1 MKKIPVYILIASF
14 VLGLCIVNQPSTT
27 FACSCAMPLGV
38 KEELSRS
45 DQVFSGK
52 VLDIKSVKGT
62 GGTIKKVVLFKVNT
76 TWKGSKV
83 AKIKITTGQGGGDC
97 GIRFQ
102 KNHDYLV
109 YAKKSDMYGKK
120 DLVAITCSRTSDL
133 TSAKKD
139 LAILGKG
146 LK

>member
-1 MKKIPVYILIASF
+1 MKKISTLLLIVSF
-14 VLGLCIVNQPSTT
+14 AFGLFFVFTSSTT
-27 FACSCAMPLGV
+27 FACSCMKPGGV

-52 VLDIKSVKGT
+52 VLEIKNEKSSDGFT
-62 GGTIKKVVLFKVNT
+62 KKVVLFKVNQ
-76 TWKGSKV
+76 TWKGKKV
-83 AKIKITTGQGGGDC
+83 SKIKITTGQGGGDC
-97 GIRFQ
+97 GYRFQ

-109 YAKKSDMYGKK
+109 YANKSDMYGKK
-120 DLVAITCSRTSDL
+120 ELVAVICSRTNDL
-133 TSAKKD
+133 ASAKGD

>member
-1 MKKIPVYILIASF
+1 MKKILTCILLVSF
-14 VLGLCIVNQPSTT
+14 AFGLFVFKPSTT
-27 FACSCAMPLGV
+27 FACKCVKPLGV

-52 VLDIKSVKGT
+52 VLSIKDEKGSN
-62 GGTIKKVVLFKVNT
+62 GNIKKVVLFKVSQ

-83 AKIKITTGQGGGDC
+83 AKIKIITGQGGGDC
-97 GIRFQ
+97 GYSFQ

-109 YAKKSDMYGKK
+109 YAKQSDMYGKK
-120 DLVAITCSRTSDL
+120 ELVAITCSRT
-133 TSAKKD
+133 KD
-139 LAILGKG
+139 LADAKEDLVILGKG

>member
-1 MKKIPVYILIASF
+1 MKKIATFILLVSF
-14 VLGLCIVNQPSTT
+14 ALGLFIFKPSTT
-27 FACSCAMPLGV
+27 FACSCVKPQGV

-52 VLDIKSVKGT
+52 VISIKNEKGSN
-62 GGTIKKVVLFKVNT
+62 GIIKKVVLFKVNQ

-83 AKIKITTGQGGGDC
+83 TKIKITTGLGGGDC
-97 GIRFQ
+97 GYPFQ

-109 YAKKSDMYGKK
+109 YANKSDMYGKK
-120 DLVAITCSRTSDL
+120 EFVSVICSRTNDL
-133 TSAKKD
+133 ASAKGD
-139 LAILGKG
+139 LAIIGKG